1 MSPHRAPDPTL
12 KRLFFALWPK
22 DAERARCATIAAAHA
37 AGCHKVPS
45 HNLHATL
52 VFLGNVDAQRF
63 QALSA
68 IEPLKLKTE
77 LQLSFDRIEFWKKP
91 RIVCLTA
98 GKADPELLQLVEQL
112 QHAARELGIVL
123 DERPYRPHV
132 TLLRKA
138 QALDAC
144 DIPPVVW
151 RTDTFCLVQSLSTDH
166 GVRYQVVKSWN
177 FLHKTGKDNG
187 HPDCFL
193 HD

>member
-1 MSPHRAPDPTL
+1 MDPRRAHGPKL

-22 DAERARCATIAAAHA
+22 DRERAQCAEIAAAHA
-37 AGCHKVPS
+37 AGCRKVPA

-68 IEPLKLKTE
+68 IEPVKLKTE
-77 LQLSFDRIEFWKKP
+77 LQLTFNRIEYWKKP
-91 RIVCLTA
+91 RIICLTA
-98 GKADPELLQLVEQL
+98 DRFDPELLQLVDWL
-112 QHAARELGIVL
+112 QHIARELDIAL

-151 RTDTFCLVQSLSTDH
+151 RSDAFCLVESLSTDH
-166 GVRYQVVKSWN
+166 GVRYQVLNSWS
-177 FLHKTGKDNG
+177 FLNQASKDNEY
-187 HPDCFL
+187 PDCSL
-193 HD
+193 